1 MTVEGFGRRIGI
13 ERKLEGKEGRGGGKR
28 KLGRL
33 GQRKWDG
40 SSVSNLEI

>member
-13 ERKLEGKEGRGGGKR
+13 ERKLEGKEGRGGKR